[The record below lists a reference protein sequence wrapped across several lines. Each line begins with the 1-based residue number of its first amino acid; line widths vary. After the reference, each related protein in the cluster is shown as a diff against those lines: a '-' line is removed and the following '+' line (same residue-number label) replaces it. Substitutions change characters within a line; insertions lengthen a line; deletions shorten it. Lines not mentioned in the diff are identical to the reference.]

1 MPLTPLEKTAGRAFR
16 DDRQRALDDL
26 NAARPPGMLAL
37 PVWHV
42 VRHECPAAGGASVG
56 ISLREVREDSPEYQS
71 GIPGTGVSARVIC
84 AAGRFAF
91 IWKEGKCSGCGQAVR
106 TKHGRFDVRA
116 DRPAS

>member
-1 MPLTPLEKTAGRAFR
+1 MPLTSLEKAAGRAFR
-16 DDRQRALDDL
+16 DGRQQALDDL
-26 NAARPPGMLAL
+26 NATRPPDLFAL

-56 ISLREVREDSPEYQS
+56 INLREVREDSPVWLD
-71 GIPGTGVSARVIC
+71 GLPGTGVSAKVII

-106 TKHGRFDVRA
+106 TKRGRFAVQA